1 METTLKISQAVH
13 IEVQCER
20 NDAEDIA
27 CGGPLM
33 LGYSF
38 YVPKDERISE
48 YKQHIRDCL
57 AKYNRPYINMV
68 ITLKDRINPKYINDK
83 KDIEDTIRLES
94 I

>member
-1 METTLKISQAVH
+1 MEATIKTCSAVH
-13 IEVQCER
+13 IDVQCER
-20 NDAEDIA
+20 NDDEDIA

-38 YVPKDERISE
+38 YVPKDEKLSE

-57 AKYNRPYINMV
+57 AKYNRPF
-68 ITLKDRINPKYINDK
+68 ITMEISIKDRINPKYISDK

>member
-1 METTLKISQAVH
+1 METTIKICPAVH
-13 IEVQCER
+13 IDVQCER
-20 NDAEDIA
+20 NEAEDIA
-27 CGGPLM
+27 GGGPLM

-38 YVPKDERISE
+38 YVPKDERLSE

-57 AKYNRPYINMV
+57 AKYNRPFINMV
-68 ITLKDRINPKYINDK
+68 ITTKDRFNSKFINTL

>member
-1 METTLKISQAVH
+1 METTIKICQAVH
-13 IEVQCER
+13 IDVQCER
-20 NDAEDIA
+20 NEAEDIA

-38 YVPKDERISE
+38 YVPKDEQLSM
-48 YKQHIRDCL
+48 YKQHIRECL
-57 AKYNRPYINMV
+57 EKYNRPFINMV
-68 ITLKDRINPKYINDK
+68 ITIKDRINPKYINSL

>member
-1 METTLKISQAVH
+1 MEATIKLCSAVH

-20 NDAEDIA
+20 NDDEDIA

-38 YVPKDERISE
+38 YVPKDERLSE

-57 AKYNRPYINMV
+57 AKYNRPFINMIV
-68 ITLKDRINPKYINDK
+68 TIKDRISPRFINSK
-83 KDIEDTIRLES
+83 NEIEDTIKLES

>member
-1 METTLKISQAVH
+1 METITRLCPAVH

-20 NDAEDIA
+20 NEDEDIA

-38 YVPKDERISE
+38 YVPMDDKLSE

-57 AKYNRPYINMV
+57 TKYNRPFINMV
-68 ITLKDRINPKYINDK
+68 ISVKDKINHKYISDK